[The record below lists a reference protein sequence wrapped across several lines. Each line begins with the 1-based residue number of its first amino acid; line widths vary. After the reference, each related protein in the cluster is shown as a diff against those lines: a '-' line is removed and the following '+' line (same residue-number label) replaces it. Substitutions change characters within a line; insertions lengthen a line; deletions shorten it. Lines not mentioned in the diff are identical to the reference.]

1 MEYYTK
7 MCELIIYDYD
17 LVIYRS
23 SFAGETRRVEVI
35 HTPSGRK
42 TLFKNKTE
50 FRGRGK
56 KVGGWLGELNSS
68 REDKGLAP
76 FLEEDFEIETVREV
90 EPLENVLSTT
100 KRMIGNINKELGAK
114 DYCGYIGKGNGFRYD
129 AATLW
134 EYKGNRKDALT
145 PIYKQEVSDYIL
157 KHQKASL
164 ETFYE
169 ADDRVIMKSIE
180 HGVDDSIVVTSD
192 KDSYGCP
199 VRVFNPDR
207 PQEGVVDCRG
217 FGEIYRIEGK
227 STIRGKGRMHLYW
240 QVAHGDDTDNY
251 KANCFSDIEWGA
263 IKAYESL
270 KDCQTDKEAF
280 ESLMNTFKNLYPEEI
295 EVGGWRGDLIRID
308 WLYVLEEMWNMARM
322 RRHEDDVVFVKDI
335 LKGYKML

>member
-1 MEYYTK
+1 M
-7 MCELIIYDYD
+7 LGIFDYD
-17 LVIYRS
+17 LITYQAG
-23 SFAGETRRVEVI
+23 FAGETRRVEVVHI
-35 HTPSGRK
+35 PSGRK

-56 KVGGWLGELNSS
+56 KVGGWLGEVNAK
-68 REDKGLAP
+68 REEAGKPIFDESE
-76 FLEEDFEIETVREV
+76 FTIETVREV

-100 KRMIGNINKELGAK
+100 KRMIRNIGERAGISE
-114 DYCGYIGKGNGFRYD
+114 YCGYLGKGNGFRYD

-134 EYKGNRKDALT
+134 EYKGNRKDVLRPLLKDEIA
-145 PIYKQEVSDYIL
+145 EYIL
-157 KHQKASL
+157 KHQKATL

-169 ADDRVIMKSIE
+169 ADDRVIMKAIE
-180 HGVDDSIVVTSD
+180 HGVDDSVVITID

-207 PQEGVVDCRG
+207 AEEGIVDCRG
-217 FGEIYRIEGK
+217 FGEIYRVEGK

-295 EVGGWRGDLIRID
+295 EVEGWRGDLIRID